1 MMTKIYKIF
10 IQSKVYKKLKAK
22 QSSHVFIP
30 LIKTRQT
37 KKVRKKEVSGRRH
50 LFDGF
55 GGKNL
60 ESTRIFF
67 AVLTGFAVLS

>member
-37 KKVRKKEVSGRRH
+37 KKVRKKEV
-50 LFDGF
+50 
-55 GGKNL
+55 GGAIYSTDLAAKTSSLL
-60 ESTRIFF
+60 EYFLPS
-67 AVLTGFAVLS
+67 

>member
-37 KKVRKKEVSGRRH
+37 KKVRKKEV
-50 LFDGF
+50 
-55 GGKNL
+55 GGAIYSTDLAAKNL